1 MALKDKLK
9 AVKFNFKDETFCLDG
24 TLNARRDSLMQEVAL
39 EQAKLEAGKSNGD
52 ARLGQSN
59 LKIIKDKIEA
69 LEERMREK
77 SITIRFTA
85 VNNGVWQK
93 MIIQNPPRKNN
104 DTDRALGYNTENFFF
119 VAAQATGLYVEDPG
133 TEENEY
139 EDAVLEV
146 IEPGEW
152 AEIQEAWT
160 AGDWDR
166 VHLTLITLNQR
177 EGARGVNFL
186 KRGSA
191 AIPSSE
197 PTSDSPDSSE

>member
-9 AVKFNFKDETFCLDG
+9 LAKFNHKDLTFCLDG
-24 TLNARRDSLMQEVAL
+24 TMNARRDTFMQEVAL
-39 EQAKLEAGKSNGD
+39 EQAKIEAGKQGGD

-69 LEERMREK
+69 LEEKMREK

-93 MIIQNPPRKNN
+93 MIIQNPPRKGN
-104 DTDRALGYNTENFFF
+104 DTDRALGYNTESFFF
-119 VAAQATGLYVEDPG
+119 TAAKLTGLYVEDPG
-133 TEENEY
+133 TEENEF
-139 EDAVLEV
+139 EDAVLEE

-177 EGARGVNFL
+177 EGARGVDFL
-186 KRGSA
+186 RRGFEA
-191 AIPSSE
+191 TPSSE
-197 PTSDSPDSSE
+197 ATSDSPDSSE